1 MPDGDRSGKRFPFVA
16 ALSTTAPVRVTT
28 IETMPDSKK
37 VTLSDVAKV
46 AGVSLS
52 TASKALNGS
61 ARISEATRAR
71 IEEVA
76 RRLDFQ
82 PNALAQSFARGR
94 SQTIGILTQN
104 AIGTWS
110 APILVGAASY
120 LGRHEHAT
128 LFYDAAF
135 DAEVLEASIRRLRA
149 RRIDGLLVIGD
160 GPHYTLRSVTH
171 SFSVPVTYVFTST
184 DGPDDAT
191 FVPDGVMAGR
201 LAAQHLVEIGRRRV
215 AHLTAADDVAATERR
230 RGLTEGLAAAGL
242 APVAVHARPDWSE
255 DTGAATAT
263 ALLRS
268 GVEFDAIFC
277 GNDHVARGTE
287 KVLLAAGLRVPAD
300 VALVGVDNWEGTIVG
315 QGTRHLTTIDPLL
328 SRLGAAAAEDVLSA
342 DHAGGRRPQPCVLV
356 IGETTAG

>member
-1 MPDGDRSGKRFPFVA
+1 MA
-16 ALSTTAPVRVTT
+16 EA
-28 IETMPDSKK
+28 KK
-37 VTLSDVAKV
+37 VTLSDVAKL

-61 ARISEATRAR
+61 TRISQATRDR
-71 IEEVA
+71 VEEVA

-120 LGRHEHAT
+120 LGKHEHAT

-135 DAEVLEASIRRLRA
+135 DARVLEASIRKLRA

-160 GPHYTLRSVTH
+160 GPHYTLRSVSH
-171 SFSVPVTYVFTST
+171 SFSVPVAYVFTST

-201 LAAQHLVEIGRRRV
+201 LAAEHLIEIGRRRV
-215 AHLTAADDVAATERR
+215 AHLTAADDIAATERLQ
-230 RGLTEGLAAAGL
+230 GLREGLAVAGL

-263 ALLRS
+263 ELLSS

-277 GNDHVARGTE
+277 GNDHVARGAE
-287 KVLLAAGLRVPAD
+287 KVLLAAGLRVPED

-328 SRLGAAAAEDVLSA
+328 SRLGAAAAQHVIGKHHVE
-342 DHAGGRRPQPCVLV
+342 GKQPQPCVLV
-356 IGETTAG
+356 VGETTTG

>member
-1 MPDGDRSGKRFPFVA
+1 MA
-16 ALSTTAPVRVTT
+16 EA
-28 IETMPDSKK
+28 KK
-37 VTLSDVAKV
+37 VTLSDVAKL

-61 ARISEATRAR
+61 TRISQATRDR
-71 IEEVA
+71 VEEVA

-120 LGRHEHAT
+120 LGKHEHAT

-135 DAEVLEASIRRLRA
+135 DARVLEASIRKLRA

-160 GPHYTLRSVTH
+160 GPHYTLRSVSH
-171 SFSVPVTYVFTST
+171 SFSVPVAYVFTST

-201 LAAQHLVEIGRRRV
+201 LAAEHLIEIGRRRV
-215 AHLTAADDVAATERR
+215 AHLTAADDIAATERLQ
-230 RGLTEGLAAAGL
+230 GLRDGLAVAGL

-263 ALLRS
+263 ELLSS

-277 GNDHVARGTE
+277 GNDHVARGAE
-287 KVLLAAGLRVPAD
+287 KVLLAAGLRVPED

-328 SRLGAAAAEDVLSA
+328 SRLGAAAAQHVIGKH
-342 DHAGGRRPQPCVLV
+342 HAEGKQPQPCVLV
-356 IGETTAG
+356 VGETTTG

>member
-1 MPDGDRSGKRFPFVA
+1 MA
-16 ALSTTAPVRVTT
+16 
-28 IETMPDSKK
+28 ESKK
-37 VTLSDVAKV
+37 VTLSDVAQL

-61 ARISEATRAR
+61 DRISAATRAR
-71 IEEVA
+71 IEAVA
-76 RRLDFQ
+76 QRLDFQ

-110 APILVGAASY
+110 APILVGATSY

-135 DAEVLEASIRRLRA
+135 DAKALEASIRKLSA

-171 SFSVPVTYVFTST
+171 SFSVPVAYVFTST

-201 LAAQHLVEIGRRRV
+201 LAANHLVDIGRRRI
-215 AHLTAADDVAATERR
+215 AHLTAADDIAATERR
-230 RGLTEGLAAAGL
+230 RGLTEALDDAGL
-242 APVAVHARPDWSE
+242 EPVAVHARPGWSE
-255 DTGAATAT
+255 ETGAATAT
-263 ALLRS
+263 ALLES
-268 GVEFDAIFC
+268 GVHVDAIFC
-277 GNDHVARGTE
+277 GNDHVARGAE
-287 KVLLAAGLRVPAD
+287 KVLLAAGRRVPDD

-315 QGTRHLTTIDPLL
+315 QGTRHLTTVDPLL
-328 SRLGAAAAEDVLSA
+328 SRLGVAAAENIIGD
-342 DHAGGRRPQPCVLV
+342 DHAQGRQPQPCVLV
-356 IGETTAG
+356 VGQTTVGEQQPIT

>member
-1 MPDGDRSGKRFPFVA
+1 MA
-16 ALSTTAPVRVTT
+16 
-28 IETMPDSKK
+28 ESKK
-37 VTLSDVAKV
+37 VTLSDVAKL

-61 ARISEATRAR
+61 TRISQATRDR
-71 IEEVA
+71 VEEVA

-120 LGRHEHAT
+120 LGKHEHAT

-135 DAEVLEASIRRLRA
+135 DARVLEASIRKLRA

-160 GPHYTLRSVTH
+160 GPHYTLRSVSH
-171 SFSVPVTYVFTST
+171 SFSVPVAYVFTST

-201 LAAQHLVEIGRRRV
+201 LAAEHLIEIGRRRV
-215 AHLTAADDVAATERR
+215 AHLTAADDIAATERLQ
-230 RGLTEGLAAAGL
+230 GLREGLAVAGL

-263 ALLRS
+263 ELLSS

-277 GNDHVARGTE
+277 GNDHVARGAE
-287 KVLLAAGLRVPAD
+287 KVLLAAGLRVPED

-328 SRLGAAAAEDVLSA
+328 SRLGAAAAQHVIGKHHVE
-342 DHAGGRRPQPCVLV
+342 GKQPQPCVLV
-356 IGETTAG
+356 VGETTTG